1 MTNDEG
7 RDHSSLVVGRSS
19 LLLDLVRSR
28 RSIRRYDG
36 RPVPRELIEQLLE
49 AAIWAPSAHNRQPW
63 RFAVVTDAEVKA
75 RLAAAMGE
83 RLRADLARDG
93 VPPDAIEHDAARSY
107 ARITSAPVVIL
118 VCLSM
123 ADMDVY
129 PDTRRK
135 KAEYTM
141 AVQGTAMAVQNLL
154 LAAHVAG
161 LGACWMGA
169 PLFCPDTVGETLD
182 LPADWEP
189 QALITLGWPAETRQK
204 DRFPLSTRLIY
215 R

>member
-1 MTNDEG
+1 
-7 RDHSSLVVGRSS
+7 
-19 LLLDLVRSR
+19 
-28 RSIRRYDG
+28 
-36 RPVPRELIEQLLE
+36 
-49 AAIWAPSAHNRQPW
+49 
-63 RFAVVTDAEVKA
+63 
-75 RLAAAMGE
+75 
-83 RLRADLARDG
+83 
-93 VPPDAIEHDAARSY
+93 
-107 ARITSAPVVIL
+107 
-118 VCLSM
+118 
-123 ADMDVY
+123 
-129 PDTRRK
+129 
-135 KAEYTM
+135 M